1 MEGTTGD
8 PFVPRGADGRSSNAA
23 QKNGINAKVLAMVV
37 VQIAQASEKVVL
49 LCSLNELKEPPSKS
63 RTQKY
68 L

>member
-1 MEGTTGD
+1 MEWIHYVSYFFGGGNEIVT
-8 PFVPRGADGRSSNAA
+8 P
-23 QKNGINAKVLAMVV
+23 VV

>member
-1 MEGTTGD
+1 
-8 PFVPRGADGRSSNAA
+8 
-23 QKNGINAKVLAMVV
+23 

-49 LCSLNELKEPPSKS
+49 LCSLINELKEPPSKS